1 MKSSL
6 KYIAEKLN
14 ISKTT
19 VSWVLSGKG
28 DEKGISKATQE
39 RVLQYAKSLN
49 YQPNLLAR
57 SLNTGVSGTIGL
69 IIPSI
74 SDLFYSQIPREIEC
88 GAEKLGYSLMICSSE
103 SEIDR
108 ENKMIRLFR
117 AKQVDGIIMVPTK
130 HSKFEIKRLMQ
141 DKYPFVVLFDRYF
154 SDFQTNYVIIDNE
167 NCSYQLVK
175 HLIAQGRKKIAV
187 ITTNSHLT
195 TMNLR
200 VQGYKRAFTDA
211 GMEWNPDL
219 YDYVD
224 FVGFEKNIVETLDT
238 IFVSNPMI
246 SYH

>member
-167 NCSYQLVK
+167 NCS
-175 HLIAQGRKKIAV
+175 
-187 ITTNSHLT
+187 
-195 TMNLR
+195 
-200 VQGYKRAFTDA
+200 
-211 GMEWNPDL
+211 
-219 YDYVD
+219 
-224 FVGFEKNIVETLDT
+224 
-238 IFVSNPMI
+238 
-246 SYH
+246 